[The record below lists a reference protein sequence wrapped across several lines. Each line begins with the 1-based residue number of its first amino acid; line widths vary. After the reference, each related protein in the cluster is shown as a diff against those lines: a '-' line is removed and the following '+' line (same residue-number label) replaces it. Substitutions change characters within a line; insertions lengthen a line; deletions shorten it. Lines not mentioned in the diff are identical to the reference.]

1 MKNAA
6 ELNKIASERNRL
18 AQEASDQESDA
29 SYHRASKRII
39 DQLAKIEKMVNDVAD
54 CGGYEV
60 EFHFI
65 PLDAT
70 ENNCGMD
77 LTHEGYAVYHGIID
91 VLTYNGFTVEE
102 ETHFDTWNL
111 TIRW

>member
-18 AQEASDQESDA
+18 AQEGSDQGSDA
-29 SYHRASKRII
+29 SYHRVSKRII
-39 DQLAKIEKMVNDVAD
+39 DQLARIEKMVNDVAD
-54 CGGYEV
+54 RGGYEV

-70 ENNCGMD
+70 ENDCGMG
-77 LTHEGYAVYHGIID
+77 LTREGCAVYHGIID
-91 VLTYNGFTVEE
+91 ALTDNGFTVEE
-102 ETHFDTWNL
+102 EIHFDTWNF